1 EYVIWGHNNGVG
13 QAIEFSDVPSGVVAR
28 MDRDWRASVTGTF
41 TSFDVSFDLTGLGSV
56 TASDLRLLIDANGVF
71 ASGATV
77 ISGAINDGG
86 NIYRFNNVSAI
97 TDNMRFT
104 LGTINASQTPLPV
117 ELTIFSARAVGEQVD
132 LSWATATETN

>member
-1 EYVIWGHNNGVG
+1 
-13 QAIEFSDVPSGVVAR
+13 
-28 MDRDWRASVTGTF
+28 
-41 TSFDVSFDLTGLGSV
+41 
-56 TASDLRLLIDANGVF
+56 SDLRLLIDANGVF

-132 LSWATATETN
+132 LSWATATETNNDYFMVQHAVNGTDWSDLATVDGQGN